1 MQERS
6 FLRDCCEDQSPD
18 KQSSC
23 GVIIGFIFLYKDKMS
38 RMKSKVIVGIAILLL
53 LSGCGIISVGHNYQE
68 GTPK

>member
-23 GVIIGFIFLYKDKMS
+23 GVIIGFIFSYNGKMS
-38 RMKSKVIVGIAILLL
+38 RMKSKLIFVSAVLLL

-68 GTPK
+68 GTLK